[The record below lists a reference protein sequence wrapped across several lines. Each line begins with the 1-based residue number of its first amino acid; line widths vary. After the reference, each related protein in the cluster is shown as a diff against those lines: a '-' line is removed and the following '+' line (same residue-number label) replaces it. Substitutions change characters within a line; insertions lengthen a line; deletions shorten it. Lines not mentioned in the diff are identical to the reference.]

1 MTESRRFRPAHL
13 LFLVLLAPPLYK
25 IGEWAWPVSG
35 PKPVSLQAV
44 AAGRDLF
51 HHEWQVNDP
60 LSSGDGLGPIFNARS
75 CVECHFQ
82 GGPGGGGTVEKNVTI
97 YGASP
102 GLLPKD
108 KSIPSLGVIH
118 ASATQPEF
126 QERLSLVLP
135 GLPGTPSV
143 PLVTLVDPN
152 FRCTIPT
159 GVLITQR
166 NTPALFGDGLLDAVP
181 EATLHAEQ
189 RRNSGIA
196 RLAGMSR
203 AKDLSVRGRVVRMAD
218 GRIGRFGWKA
228 EFASLDDFVRAACA
242 NELGLSNP
250 SRKQATSLARRD
262 YQPKGIDL
270 TEAQCSEM
278 TDFLRDLARPVQV
291 LPDGAQARSVVEH
304 GATQFAL
311 IGCADCHTPDLG
323 PIKGFYSNLLIHDL
337 GEHLASSNG
346 YNGDP
351 PVNPSF
357 DDSEGLPPSDTEW
370 RTPPLW
376 GVADS
381 APYLHD
387 GRAETLERAIELHG
401 GEAAGVAKRFEGLPH
416 TDQQAIIEFLK
427 TLRAPR
433 STDTPSPSRVA
444 AR

>member
-1 MTESRRFRPAHL
+1 
-13 LFLVLLAPPLYK
+13 
-25 IGEWAWPVSG
+25 
-35 PKPVSLQAV
+35 
-44 AAGRDLF
+44 
-51 HHEWQVNDP
+51 
-60 LSSGDGLGPIFNARS
+60 
-75 CVECHFQ
+75 
-82 GGPGGGGTVEKNVTI
+82 VTI

-118 ASATQPEF
+118 ANATRPEF
-126 QERLSLVLP
+126 QERLNMVLP

-152 FRCTIPT
+152 FRCTIPS

-189 RRNSGIA
+189 RRNSSLA

-203 AKDLSVRGRVVRMAD
+203 AKDFSVRGRVVRMAD
-218 GRIGRFGWKA
+218 GRVGRFGWKA

-262 YQPKGIDL
+262 YQPKGTDL
-270 TEAQCSEM
+270 TNAQCGQM
-278 TDFLRDLARPVQV
+278 TDFLRDLPAPVQIKPRERV
-291 LPDGAQARSVVEH
+291 AKAHVENGAKVFES
-304 GATQFAL
+304 

-323 PIKGFYSNLLIHDL
+323 PIKGFYSNLLIHEMGAD
-337 GEHLASSNG
+337 LASSNG

-351 PVNPSF
+351 PVTPGF
-357 DDSEGLPPSDTEW
+357 DNDEGIPPSDTEW

-387 GRAETLERAIELHG
+387 GRAETLEKAIALHG
-401 GEAAGVAKRFEGLPH
+401 GEASGVAKRFEALPIS
-416 TDQQAIIEFLK
+416 DQDALLAFLK
-427 TLRAPR
+427 TLRAPGAAE
-433 STDTPSPSRVA
+433 TEGQSRVA

>member
-1 MTESRRFRPAHL
+1 MTEPRRFRPAHL
-13 LFLVLLAPPLYK
+13 VLLVLVAPPLYK
-25 IGEWAWPVSG
+25 LGEWAWPTTTRSRPSVR
-35 PKPVSLQAV
+35 AV

-51 HHEWQVNDP
+51 NHEWQVNDS

-75 CVECHFQ
+75 CVACHFQ
-82 GGPGGGGTVEKNVTI
+82 GGLGGGGPLENNVTI

-118 ASATQPEF
+118 ASATSPDF
-126 QERLSLVLP
+126 QERLSQVLP
-135 GLPGTPSV
+135 GLPSSPSV
-143 PLVTLVDPN
+143 KLETLVDPN
-152 FRCTIPT
+152 FRCTIPS

-166 NTPALFGDGLLDAVP
+166 NTPALFGDGLLDAIP

-189 RRNSGIA
+189 RRNSGLA

-203 AKDLSVRGRVVRMAD
+203 AKDLRVRGRVVRMAD
-218 GRIGRFGWKA
+218 GRVGRFGWKA

-262 YQPKGIDL
+262 YQAKGTDL
-270 TEAQCSEM
+270 TEAQCDQM
-278 TDFLRDLARPVQV
+278 TDFLRDLAAPVQV
-291 LPDGAQARSVVEH
+291 KPITPAALARVDHGAQVFES
-304 GATQFAL
+304 
-311 IGCADCHTPDLG
+311 IGCADCHTKDLG
-323 PIKGFYSNLLIHDL
+323 PIKGFYSNLLIHDM
-337 GEHLASSNG
+337 GTELASSNG

-357 DDSEGLPPSDTEW
+357 DNDEGIPPSDTEW

-381 APYLHD
+381 APYMHD
-387 GRAETLERAIELHG
+387 GRAETLDKAIELHG
-401 GEAAGVAKRFEGLPH
+401 GEASDVTARFKALPPL
-416 TDQQAIIEFLK
+416 DQDDLIAFLK
-427 TLRAPR
+427 TLRAPEAADATR
-433 STDTPSPSRVA
+433 QRRVA
-444 AR
+444 SR

>member
-1 MTESRRFRPAHL
+1 MTEPRRFRPAHL
-13 LFLVLLAPPLYK
+13 VFLVLLAPPLYK
-25 IGEWAWPVSG
+25 LGEWAWPSSG
-35 PKPVSLQAV
+35 PKKLDVRAV
-44 AAGRDLF
+44 AAGRELF
-51 HHEWQVNDP
+51 NHDWKVNDP
-60 LSSGDGLGPIFNARS
+60 LSSGDGLGPVFNASS

-82 GGPGGGGTVEKNVTI
+82 GGVGGGGSVEHNVTI

-108 KSIPSLGVIH
+108 KSIPSMGVIH
-118 ASATQPEF
+118 AKATHAEF
-126 QERLSLVLP
+126 QERLNLVLP

-152 FRCTIPT
+152 FRCTIPS

-181 EATLHAEQ
+181 EAILHAEQ
-189 RRNSGIA
+189 RRNSSLA

-203 AKDLSVRGRVVRMAD
+203 AKDFSVRGRVVRMAD
-218 GRIGRFGWKA
+218 GRVGRFGWKA

-250 SRKQATSLARRD
+250 SKKQATSLAKRD
-262 YQPKGIDL
+262 YQPKGTDL
-270 TEAQCSEM
+270 TDAQCSMM
-278 TDFLRDLARPVQV
+278 TDFLRDLPAPVQIK
-291 LPDGAQARSVVEH
+291 PTEQAALAHVEH
-304 GATQFAL
+304 GAKLFES

-323 PIKGFYSNLLIHDL
+323 PIKGFYSNLLIHEMGSD
-337 GEHLASSNG
+337 LASSNG

-351 PVNPSF
+351 PVTPGF
-357 DDSEGLPPSDTEW
+357 DNDEGIPPSDTEW
-370 RTPPLW
+370 RTAPLW

-401 GEAAGVAKRFEGLPH
+401 GESVGVANRFKELS
-416 TDQQAIIEFLK
+416 DSDKDALIAFLK
-427 TLRAPR
+427 TLRAPGAAE
-433 STDTPSPSRVA
+433 SSPTSRVA